1 MSLYGMI
8 EKVPEFYM
16 VALINSSFVSY
27 YVDSFINNTQTFQI
41 NDARQIPIIIPSEKE
56 LLEISTIFNEAV
68 KLKKKEFKTS
78 ILQIEELNSLQCEL
92 DKTVASIYKIN

>member
-1 MSLYGMI
+1 MI
-8 EKVPEFYM
+8 ETVPEFYM

-56 LLEISTIFNEAV
+56 LLEIRTIFNGAV
-68 KLKKKEFKTS
+68 KLKKKEFETS
-78 ILQIEELNSLQCEL
+78 ILQTEDLNSLQHEL
-92 DKTVASIYKIN
+92 DKIVASIYKIN

>member
-1 MSLYGMI
+1 M
-8 EKVPEFYM
+8 
-16 VALINSSFVSY
+16 SY

-92 DKTVASIYKIN
+92 DKIVASIYRIN